1 MRYMH
6 SVRKLL
12 VLVFLITVSAPAP
25 KAQTFSDAV
34 KQSLSALIVL
44 IGSSPDQRTLQVL
57 GKPETILISDP
68 VPAQG
73 LLNFN
78 ARVIHEN
85 GISEWSFGTLDNA
98 QIAAYRFAIS
108 YVGPVSAIGR
118 NSQILGGDNSFFRK
132 PFGGLFGD
140 TSGNIIA
147 GIGPLGQKNAI
158 APPEPPAVQL
168 QSPTPP
174 AVDPRVVEFLFA
186 TVRQKIDQVSSAN
199 ISYGGERG
207 PVTYGAASVR
217 IPDDHKIG
225 HIELPWSWQLFG
237 YNISF
242 APNEHKHFIIKS
254 VVPLTD
260 EAFGQLIKDKNSK
273 TALIF
278 IHGFNVTFED
288 ALYRNAQIVWDLQF
302 KGLSILFTWASRGH
316 VLDYVYD
323 KDSAYLARDAFIS
336 LLEKLKREYGV
347 DQIIVLAH
355 SMGNIIAVD
364 GLANYAKTQNPVSIA
379 RLVMA
384 APDVDSDQFKS
395 FEPFVHQIVGGM
407 TLYASS
413 ADKAITVSR
422 SLAGGVPRAG
432 DVPGGGMPIVL
443 PNLET
448 IDVTAVGD
456 DIFGL
461 DHDTFAA
468 SRDVI
473 EDLGVLITKGA
484 PPPRLL
490 QIHAAPPPPAAPL
503 YWKYVQ

>member
-1 MRYMH
+1 MH
-6 SVRKLL
+6 IVCKLALLLLLISVSPHPL
-12 VLVFLITVSAPAP
+12 
-25 KAQTFSDAV
+25 KAQTSPDAV
-34 KQSLSALIVL
+34 KQSLSALILKVSNLPGQTSAVL
-44 IGSSPDQRTLQVL
+44 KSLGQPQR
-57 GKPETILISDP
+57 ILLSAP
-68 VPAQG
+68 MSAQG

-78 ARVIHEN
+78 ARVIHES
-85 GISEWSFGTLDNA
+85 GVSEWSFGILDDA
-98 QIAAYRFAIS
+98 RIAAYRFAIS
-108 YVGPVSAIGR
+108 QVGPVQDVHG
-118 NSQILGGDNSFFRK
+118 
-132 PFGGLFGD
+132 
-140 TSGNIIA
+140 GNIGGNFGNIVP
-147 GIGPLGQKNAI
+147 GV
-158 APPEPPAVQL
+158 APPAIPKQQTIPPVLSTA

-186 TVRQKIDQVSSAN
+186 SVRQRIDQVLPAN
-199 ISYGGERG
+199 LSYSGERG
-207 PVTYGAASVR
+207 PITYGAASIR

-225 HIELPWSWQLFG
+225 HIELPWSWQVFG
-237 YNISF
+237 YNILF
-242 APNEHKHFIIKS
+242 APNEHKHFLIKS
-254 VVPLTD
+254 VVPLTED
-260 EAFGQLIKDKNSK
+260 GFRQLIKDESSR

-347 DQIIVLAH
+347 NEIIVLAH
-355 SMGNIIAVD
+355 SMGNLIAVD
-364 GLANYAKTQNPVSIA
+364 GLANYAKTQNPISIA

-384 APDVDSDQFKS
+384 APDIDSDQFKS
-395 FEPFVHQIVGGM
+395 LEPIAHRIVGGM

-413 ADKAITVSR
+413 ADKAMMVSR
-422 SLAGGVPRAG
+422 SVAGGIPRAG
-432 DVPGGGMPIVL
+432 DVPAGGLPIVL

-461 DHDTFAA
+461 NHDTFAA

-473 EDLGVLITKGA
+473 EDLGGVIRGA
-484 PPPRLL
+484 PAPRLI
-490 QIHAAPPPPAAPL
+490 QIRAAPPPPATAL
-503 YWKYVQ
+503 YWRYAQ